1 MSRRSHGPVPCLGVQ
16 VALLEAAMAAHFL
29 RRFDPG
35 HAAWLDWLLILAG
48 AMLALLFW
56 PVTHP

>member
-1 MSRRSHGPVPCLGVQ
+1 
-16 VALLEAAMAAHFL
+16 MAAHFL